1 MVKNTPVDAGDAGD
15 ADLIPGSGISPQIGI
30 RTYCITENSTQH
42 SVMNYMGNESKKKS
56 GSMYMYH
63 FVSLC
68 CTAETNTTL

>member
-42 SVMNYMGNESKKKS
+42 SVMNYMGNESKKKEWI
-56 GSMYMYH
+56 YV

-68 CTAETNTTL
+68 LTLRYCRN